1 MRRVAEALARRAPRR
16 ARDGVSTRV
25 GEPAETRAAS
35 TMCARRD
42 DETRRDAH
50 RRRDRSRATRASTR
64 RDARD
69 PEPTIARLT
78 ARAPNRASKR
88 RTKILDG
95 SVWCVDATRD
105 EGERYSF

>member
-42 DETRRDAH
+42 DETRFATDLARRA
-50 RRRDRSRATRASTR
+50 RRRDATRAIPSR
-64 RDARD
+64 RSRD
-69 PEPTIARLT
+69 
-78 ARAPNRASKR
+78 
-88 RTKILDG
+88 
-95 SVWCVDATRD
+95 
-105 EGERYSF
+105 

>member
-1 MRRVAEALARRAPRR
+1 MA
-16 ARDGVSTRV
+16 
-25 GEPAETRAAS
+25 
-35 TMCARRD
+35 
-42 DETRRDAH
+42 
-50 RRRDRSRATRASTR
+50 RASTR